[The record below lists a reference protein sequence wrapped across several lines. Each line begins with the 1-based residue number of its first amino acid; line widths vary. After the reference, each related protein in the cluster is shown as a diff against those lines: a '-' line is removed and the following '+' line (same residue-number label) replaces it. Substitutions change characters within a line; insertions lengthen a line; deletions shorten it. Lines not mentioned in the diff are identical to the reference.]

1 MTTLAEPT
9 VLAAAKDAL
18 YPDVADRPD
27 QYAVTETQ
35 FTTATWG
42 SEPIPAEVH
51 ERLRP
56 FNSVRLTSGEPDL
69 LGVGM
74 PHGEVLNDDVASTPV
89 VAVEAKGY
97 RQNAGTVDVARG
109 IEQAHSRLPEVN
121 LGYVAAPAASV
132 SETARALARELN
144 VGIVGVEDA
153 HAASVLEPARITG
166 AGEFSR
172 GVEAIR
178 FQARTNQYTAG
189 SFPVNHPKN
198 YLGYVLAFVADGE
211 TDARYSEHVI
221 RMPDDGRR
229 GAALLGLV
237 DVRGEERL
245 THLGA
250 EVVRFARAE
259 HGSVKRALEAFDAW
273 AGRRTRF
280 TELAPRWAQL
290 ARSVTMQ
297 YEPTQLIVDALEALH
312 ADGVEEVALP
322 DLVERACEINQPLA
336 VEVCI
341 TEDAREAVLTRD
353 GDLDTDAL
361 RDPRV
366 YKTGLHFQYKAQLYH
381 VGLVTERGTDDKSE
395 VLDDTWRLE
404 HPVGRH

>member
-18 YPDVADRPD
+18 YPDVSERPD
-27 QYAVTETQ
+27 RYAVTETQ
-35 FTTATWG
+35 FTTAIWG
-42 SEPIPAEVH
+42 SEPISPTIH
-51 ERLRP
+51 ERLQP
-56 FNSVRLTSGEPDL
+56 FNSVRLESGEPDL

-74 PHGEVLNDDVASTPV
+74 PHGEVLNDGVASAPV

-97 RQNAGTVDVARG
+97 RRSGAVDVARG
-109 IEQAHSRLPEVN
+109 IEQAHSRLSEVN
-121 LGYVAAPAASV
+121 LGYVAAPTAGV

-153 HAASVLEPARITG
+153 HSATVLEPARVTG

-178 FQARTNQYTAG
+178 FQARTNQFTAG

-198 YLGYVLAFVADGE
+198 YLGYVLAAAAEGE
-211 TDARYSEHVI
+211 TDATYGEHVI
-221 RMPDDGRR
+221 RLPESGRR
-229 GAALLGLV
+229 GAALFGLL
-237 DVRGEERL
+237 DVRGEDEL

-250 EVVRFARAE
+250 EVVRFARTR
-259 HGSVKRALEAFDAW
+259 HGSVERALEEFDAW
-273 AGRRTRF
+273 TGRSTRF
-280 TELAPRWAQL
+280 TDLAPRWAQL
-290 ARSVTMQ
+290 ARSVMMQ
-297 YEPTQLIVDALEALH
+297 YEPTKLLVDALEALH
-312 ADGVEEVALP
+312 REGVREAGLP
-322 DLVERACEINQPLA
+322 ELVERACAINQPLA
-336 VEVCI
+336 VEVCV

-361 RDPRV
+361 RDPHV

-381 VGLVTERGTDDKSE
+381 VGLVTDRGTDDKSA

-404 HPVGRH
+404 QPVGHV